1 MTDQNGGINLNRTP
15 IYVHAPTNCLY
26 VIDGA
31 TGQQYWVVDYQTGQ
45 PMVSRQLY
53 LEPGTGN
60 LFAASLT
67 GNGFVWVLDPLTGQH
82 IARPDVLQEAQR
94 MQAAQAASQPVGASR
109 SVESART
116 VETSRPQEPARSQE
130 PTQSWESM
138 RSQEPFQAQNASQQA
153 EPPQS
158 AAAPWSQDLV
168 QSQEALQS
176 TESTQLMDSA
186 RSVETLQSQDLA
198 QSGGGVQS
206 QGVLQSTPPFQSA
219 EVLQSQDLAQSRDGV
234 QPQDTFQSTPPS
246 QSAEELRSQD
256 LAQSRGGAQSQE
268 ALQSSYTPQQSTSN
282 LQAGEFQQQ
291 AASRQAMPF
300 EQGETTQQETAQA
313 TSGEPASQPIS
324 TARAKM
330 SALAIAALVLG
341 VTAVAAAFIPVV
353 NNGSLIVALVGF
365 VCGVAGIV
373 GSSKGKKRGFALA
386 ILGLVISIA
395 AVVVALMTPNYFSSA
410 LNTVP
415 GGAQHASAPVSATD
429 GKDPGNPDASS
440 DTRDYSS
447 MSVGQSVT
455 FDNGLTLSLVSV
467 KAGIEGE
474 GANPITG
481 VTLSYTNNGTSN
493 ISYSPYDWKAQDAD
507 GALKNTTLFSK
518 GEAVLES
525 GELAPSDTVT
535 GSVYFVGDIAK
546 VFYCENG
553 VLVEGSEIGWSV
565 GK

>member
-94 MQAAQAASQPVGASR
+94 MQAAQAASQPVGAFR
-109 SVESART
+109 SEESART

-138 RSQEPFQAQNASQQA
+138 RSQEPFKAQNASQQA

-206 QGVLQSTPPFQSA
+206 QGVLQSTLPLQSA
-219 EVLQSQDLAQSRDGV
+219 ETLQ
-234 QPQDTFQSTPPS
+234 
-246 QSAEELRSQD
+246 SQD

-291 AASRQAMPF
+291 AASQQAMPF

-324 TARAKM
+324 TARAKV

-341 VTAVAAAFIPVV
+341 VAAVAAAFIPVV

-373 GSSKGKKRGFALA
+373 GSRKGKKRGFALA